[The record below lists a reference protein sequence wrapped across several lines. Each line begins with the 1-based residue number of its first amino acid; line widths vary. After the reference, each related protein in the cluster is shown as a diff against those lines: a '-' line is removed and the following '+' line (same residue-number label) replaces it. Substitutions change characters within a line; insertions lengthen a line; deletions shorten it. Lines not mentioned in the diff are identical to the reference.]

1 MEDKKKNEEIKIKE
15 LEKVS
20 GGQAVETND
29 QNVKN
34 DALVLGDIQDA
45 EFCCPP
51 CVLKP

>member
-1 MEDKKKNEEIKIKE
+1 MEDKKKNEEIKVEE

-29 QNVKN
+29 QNIKN

-45 EFCCPP
+45 EFCVPITIQQ
-51 CVLKP
+51 